1 MFKGRDVCVCV
12 KTDGVCVSVRML
24 RVMSVLVYVC
34 VCVLKVVGGF
44 TLENEHSVCRVTSL
58 TPTVS

>member
-1 MFKGRDVCVCV
+1 MCV

-24 RVMSVLVYVC
+24 RVMSVLVYVR
-34 VCVLKVVGGF
+34 VCVVKVVGGF